1 MSNHSGSYML
11 NSVLEIVKEIGI
23 SELIGKEKYR
33 ELALELIKLGNRN
46 DCNAGEILEDI
57 GREVGLCYCCLEASD
72 DIEDDICIDCR

>member
-33 ELALELIKLGNRN
+33 ELALELIKLGNRY

-57 GREVGLCYCCLEASD
+57 GSHIGLCYCCLETSD
-72 DIEDDICIDCR
+72 DIECDLCVDCR